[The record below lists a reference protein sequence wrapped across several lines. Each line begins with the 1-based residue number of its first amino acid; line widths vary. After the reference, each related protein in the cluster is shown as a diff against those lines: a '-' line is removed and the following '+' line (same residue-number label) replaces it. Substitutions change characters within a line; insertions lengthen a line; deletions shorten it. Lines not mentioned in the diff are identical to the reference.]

1 MEKKESKLEE
11 ETERNLGLQQMWELL
26 RRVASGLV
34 KLIAGAGD
42 IE

>member
-1 MEKKESKLEE
+1 MEKKKSRLEE
-11 ETERNLGLQQMWELL
+11 ETERDLGLQQMW
-26 RRVASGLV
+26 VASGLV

>member
-1 MEKKESKLEE
+1 MEKKKNRLEE
-11 ETERNLGLQQMWELL
+11 ETERDLGLQQMWELL